1 LYLASDLKYKFT
13 LKILKYFSLTTVLI
27 LCFTSCKKDD
37 DGSVDSIPA
46 NDYTEQ
52 HIIENDSIIDFMR
65 NHFYNYEDFS
75 NLATND
81 GPELIIDSIKGDN
94 IDKISIYEQVSSL
107 EINVKDSDGNLFPH
121 TAYYVI
127 IREGIGD
134 NPTVADSVFVKYKG
148 MLLNKDVFDQRNAPI
163 WLQAKNVVRGFQ
175 EFVPLLK
182 KGNINTNS
190 DGTYNFTNFGIGF
203 VIMPSGLGY
212 YNGATSNIPQYS
224 PLIFQVQMMT
234 LNRTDHDNDT
244 VLTIL
249 EDLDRDSN
257 FDNDDTDSD
266 TIPDYQ
272 DPDDD
277 NDGIL
282 TKDEYDV
289 DGDGVADDTD
299 GDGIPDYLD
308 NE

>member
-1 LYLASDLKYKFT
+1 M
-13 LKILKYFSLTTVLI
+13 
-27 LCFTSCKKDD
+27 
-37 DGSVDSIPA
+37 
-46 NDYTEQ
+46 Q
-52 HIIENDSIIDFMR
+52 

-75 NLATND
+75 NLATGD

-94 IDKISIYEQVSSL
+94 IDKISIYDQVSSL

-127 IREGIGD
+127 IRECIGD

-163 WLQAKNVVRGFQ
+163 WLQAKDVVRGFQ

-182 KGNINTNS
+182 KGNIDINS

-212 YNGATSNIPQYS
+212 YNGGTANIPQYS

-249 EDLDRDSN
+249 EDLDGDSN

>member
-1 LYLASDLKYKFT
+1 MYLAFDLKYKFT

-27 LCFTSCKKDD
+27 LCFISCKKDD

-52 HIIENDSIIDFMR
+52 HIIENDSIIDFMQ

-75 NLATND
+75 NLATSD

-190 DGTYNFTNFGIGF
+190 DGN
-203 VIMPSGLGY
+203 L
-212 YNGATSNIPQYS
+212 
-224 PLIFQVQMMT
+224 
-234 LNRTDHDNDT
+234 
-244 VLTIL
+244 
-249 EDLDRDSN
+249 
-257 FDNDDTDSD
+257 
-266 TIPDYQ
+266 
-272 DPDDD
+272 
-277 NDGIL
+277 
-282 TKDEYDV
+282 
-289 DGDGVADDTD
+289 
-299 GDGIPDYLD
+299 
-308 NE
+308 